1 MKEYFKYFVG
11 KAVTVT
17 TVQINFRFKEEAMA
31 DYFTGI
37 LEIID
42 EKGMWLLHP
51 ITKSRTFIL
60 YTYVV
65 SVTEEQML
73 FEDNPEHAKIIE
85 EYRQEKPLTA
95 AKRAVTPT
103 PQLKEPSFVNP
114 AALAEMAKKAQQ
126 AVAREQK

>member
-11 KAVTVT
+11 KAVTIT

-31 DYFTGI
+31 DYFHGI

-51 ITKSRTFIL
+51 ITKTRTFVL
-60 YTYVV
+60 YTYIV
-65 SVTEEQML
+65 SVSEEQML
-73 FEDNPEHAKIIE
+73 FEDDPEHAKLIE
-85 EYRQEKPLTA
+85 EYRKEKPLTA
-95 AKRAVTPT
+95 AKHAVPPT
-103 PQLKEPSFVNP
+103 PQIKEPFVNP

-126 AVAREQK
+126 AVAKEQK

>member
-17 TVQINFRFKEEAMA
+17 TVQINFRFKEEAMP
-31 DYFTGI
+31 DYFSGI

-42 EKGMWLLHP
+42 EKGLWLLHP
-51 ITKSRTFIL
+51 ITHKRTFIL

-95 AKRAVTPT
+95 AKRAVAPT

-126 AVAREQK
+126 AISREQK